1 MKKFLSSI
9 LCAALLVSSLALTAS
24 AVDAGK
30 NWGDVATTK
39 DKIELDG
46 KIDAAYTK
54 SYYQTVDVIR
64 ESGKPATAS
73 AKVYYL
79 WTADYLYVA
88 ADVKDAEIIKPDPAK
103 TGEAW
108 TQDGVE
114 FCFDLANDGQ
124 ILNKWTVW
132 CDGTNIFK
140 SSKAF
145 TDAEYATTMGTD
157 GYVVEIRVK
166 AVDPFKAG
174 QKIGVNIILDNNT
187 KAAGR
192 VLVRAPQSLNATE
205 NEQAKYDYITLTDK
219 VVTGVEP
226 KAPAASATTA
236 DPAILAVVS
245 LAAASGAAFVSK
257 KRK

>member
-1 MKKFLSSI
+1 MKKVLTTL
-9 LCAALLVSSLALTAS
+9 LCASLLTGSLALTAS

-46 KIDAAYTK
+46 KLDAAYTK
-54 SYYQTVDVIR
+54 SYFQTVNVIR

-79 WTADYLYVA
+79 YDANYLYVC
-88 ADVKDAEIIKPDPAK
+88 ADVKDAEIITPDPAK
-103 TGEAW
+103 KDSAW
-108 TQDGVE
+108 TQDGIE
-114 FCFDLANDGQ
+114 LCFDFANDGKT
-124 ILNKWTVW
+124 LSKWTTW
-132 CDGTNIFK
+132 CDGTLMNK
-140 SSKAF
+140 SANAI
-145 TDAEYATTMGTD
+145 TDAEYKTSMGKD
-157 GYVVEIRVK
+157 GYIVELRIK
-166 AVDPFKAG
+166 APSAFKAG

-226 KAPAASATTA
+226 KAAAKTA
-236 DPAILAVVS
+236 DPMTIAAIASALS
-245 LAAASGAAFVSK
+245 AAGIVVSK

>member
-1 MKKFLSSI
+1 MKKILTSI
-9 LCAALLVSSLALTAS
+9 LCGALLVSSLALTAS

-39 DKIELDG
+39 DKIALDG

-79 WTADYLYVA
+79 WDADYLYVA
-88 ADVKDAEIIKPDPAK
+88 ADIKDAEIITPDPAK
-103 TGEAW
+103 KDSAW
-108 TQDGVE
+108 TQDGIE
-114 FCFDLANDGQ
+114 LCFDFANDGKT
-124 ILNKWTVW
+124 LSKWTTW
-132 CDGTNIFK
+132 CDGTLMNK
-140 SSKAF
+140 SSNAI
-145 TDAEYATTMGTD
+145 TDAEYKTSMGTD
-157 GYVVEIRVK
+157 GYVVELRIK
-166 AVDPFKAG
+166 APSAFKAG

-205 NEQAKYDYITLTDK
+205 NEQAKYDYITLIDK

-226 KAPAASATTA
+226 KASATTA

-245 LAAASGAAFVSK
+245 LAAATGAAFISK

>member
-1 MKKFLSSI
+1 MKKILTSI
-9 LCAALLVSSLALTAS
+9 LCGALLVSSLALTAS

-79 WTADYLYVA
+79 WDADYLYVA
-88 ADVKDAEIIKPDPAK
+88 ADVKDAEIITPDPAK
-103 TGEAW
+103 KDSAW
-108 TQDGVE
+108 TQDGIE
-114 FCFDLANDGQ
+114 LCFDFANDGKT
-124 ILNKWTVW
+124 LSKWTTW
-132 CDGTNIFK
+132 CDGTLMNK
-140 SSKAF
+140 SANAI
-145 TDAEYATTMGTD
+145 TDAEYKTSMGTD
-157 GYVVEIRVK
+157 GYVVELRIK
-166 AVDPFKAG
+166 APSAFKAG

-205 NEQAKYDYITLTDK
+205 NEQAKYDYITLIDK

-226 KAPAASATTA
+226 KAAAATA

-245 LAAASGAAFVSK
+245 LAAASGAAFISK

>member
-1 MKKFLSSI
+1 M
-9 LCAALLVSSLALTAS
+9 
-24 AVDAGK
+24 GK
-30 NWGDVATTK
+30 
-39 DKIELDG
+39 
-46 KIDAAYTK
+46 
-54 SYYQTVDVIR
+54 
-64 ESGKPATAS
+64 
-73 AKVYYL
+73 
-79 WTADYLYVA
+79 
-88 ADVKDAEIIKPDPAK
+88 
-103 TGEAW
+103 
-108 TQDGVE
+108 
-114 FCFDLANDGQ
+114 
-124 ILNKWTVW
+124 
-132 CDGTNIFK
+132 
-140 SSKAF
+140 
-145 TDAEYATTMGTD
+145 D
-157 GYVVEIRVK
+157 GYVVELRIK
-166 AVDPFKAG
+166 APAPFKAG

>member
-1 MKKFLSSI
+1 MKKILTSI
-9 LCAALLVSSLALTAS
+9 LCGALLVSSLALTAS

-39 DKIELDG
+39 DKIALDG

-54 SYYQTVDVIR
+54 SYYQTVNVIR

-79 WTADYLYVA
+79 WDADYLYVA

-103 TGEAW
+103 KDSAW
-108 TQDGVE
+108 TQDGIE
-114 FCFDLANDGQ
+114 LCFDFANDGKT
-124 ILNKWTVW
+124 LSKWTTW
-132 CDGTNIFK
+132 CDGTLMNK
-140 SSKAF
+140 SANAI
-145 TDAEYATTMGTD
+145 TDAEYKTSMGTD
-157 GYVVEIRVK
+157 GYVVELRIK
-166 AVDPFKAG
+166 APSAFKAG

-205 NEQAKYDYITLTDK
+205 NEQAKYDYITLIDK

-226 KAPAASATTA
+226 KAAAATA

-245 LAAASGAAFVSK
+245 LAAASGAAFISK